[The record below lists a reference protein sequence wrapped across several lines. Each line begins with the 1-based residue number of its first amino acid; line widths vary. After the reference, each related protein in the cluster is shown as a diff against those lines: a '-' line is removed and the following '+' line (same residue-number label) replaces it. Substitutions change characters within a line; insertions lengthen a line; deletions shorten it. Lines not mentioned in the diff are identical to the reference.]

1 MTVLCIMLIVTGMV
15 VEFVS
20 GFTVIGFGADLI
32 CRILPLN
39 HKEPFKWKTFVIA
52 VALLIVSTVLTNSSI
67 SYLKEQRSNELQ
79 EIQNTVAN
87 REITSVDSSFG
98 LTINYLDDNGDEQT
112 YITEWHGM
120 DDRNVVES
128 YDDKWHIGVDA
139 KNEIIIYEPKTAYDE
154 SIVVSK

>member
-1 MTVLCIMLIVTGMV
+1 MKVLCIVLIVTGMV
-15 VEFVS
+15 VELVS
-20 GFTVIGFGADLI
+20 GLTVIGFGADLI

-39 HKEPFKWKTFVIA
+39 RKEPFKWKPFVIA
-52 VALLIVSTVLTNSSI
+52 VALLIVSTVFINSSI

-79 EIQNTVAN
+79 EIQNAVAN
-87 REITSVDSSFG
+87 REITSVDSLFG

-112 YITEWHGM
+112 YRTEWYGT
-120 DDRNVVES
+120 DDRDVVES